1 MPSLSA
7 NELTLTIKAVD
18 QASAVLKRVQ
28 DSVDGVSKESERGAG
43 AVQKLKNNWAPI
55 TAVAAASSTAFM
67 MLGGSIVQSVGDFQQ
82 GMSVFQQ
89 ISGATTEQMTRVQ
102 AKAKELGN
110 DIRLPG
116 VSAKTAADAMTELA
130 KAGLSVNDTLDAS
143 RGVLALAKAGQLD
156 TAQAA
161 EITANALL
169 AFNLRGTE
177 ATRVADL
184 LAAAA
189 NASSSD
195 VSGIGQSMAQV
206 SAVAAQTKRPVEDV
220 VTQIALLANQGIKGS
235 DAGTSLKTMLMALT
249 PKSKEAA
256 QAMAA
261 LGLNA
266 YDAEGKM
273 KSTRDIIG
281 MYSEKLAKMTDEQR
295 DQTLQTIFGSDAMRA
310 ASILIRGGTAEYD
323 KMAASVTKAGAAQE
337 NAASYSNGLKGNIEA
352 INSSLET
359 ISLTIGE
366 KVLPFIQQV
375 TGAVAGWISQ
385 NEELATALAIGL
397 VVFLG
402 LGAILTSIAAVIA
415 LIGSGAALVFV
426 GIAAAVAACAALVV
440 TYWGPI
446 SGFFSALWTGITTAF
461 GIAVAWISEK
471 ADYLKGHFWETVGFI
486 IGFFA
491 TLPIKLP
498 FFVIAAI
505 VAIFNYLASVNWG
518 EVWQRITDTFGA
530 AWERIKDAGLQA
542 LLYLIRLDWGSI
554 GKSVGNA
561 IVGALEGAI
570 NGALAGIPGAPKV
583 KIPRFASGTNFA
595 PGGTAWVGERG
606 PELVNLPRGSQVY
619 TNSQS
624 RQMLSA
630 GRGGEVVI
638 HVAHQEIRNEND
650 AKSWARQ
657 LGVRVNP

>member
-28 DSVDGVSKESERGAG
+28 DSVDGVSKESDKGAS
-43 AVQKLKNNWAPI
+43 AVQRLRNNWAPI
-55 TAVAAASSTAFM
+55 TAVAAASTTAFS
-67 MLGGSIVQSVGDFQQ
+67 MLGGSILQSVGDFQQ

-89 ISGATTEQMTRVQ
+89 ISGATADEMTRVQ
-102 AKAKELGN
+102 AKAKDLGN

-256 QAMAA
+256 EAMSA
-261 LGLNA
+261 LGINA
-266 YDAEGKM
+266 YDAQGKM
-273 KSTRDIIG
+273 KSTREIIG

-323 KMAASVTKAGAAQE
+323 KMSASVTKPR
-337 NAASYSNGLKGNIEA
+337 STDRL
-352 INSSLET
+352 LRC
-359 ISLTIGE
+359 GE
-366 KVLPFIQQV
+366 K
-375 TGAVAGWISQ
+375 
-385 NEELATALAIGL
+385 
-397 VVFLG
+397 
-402 LGAILTSIAAVIA
+402 
-415 LIGSGAALVFV
+415 
-426 GIAAAVAACAALVV
+426 C
-440 TYWGPI
+440 
-446 SGFFSALWTGITTAF
+446 
-461 GIAVAWISEK
+461 
-471 ADYLKGHFWETVGFI
+471 
-486 IGFFA
+486 
-491 TLPIKLP
+491 
-498 FFVIAAI
+498 
-505 VAIFNYLASVNWG
+505 
-518 EVWQRITDTFGA
+518 
-530 AWERIKDAGLQA
+530 
-542 LLYLIRLDWGSI
+542 
-554 GKSVGNA
+554 
-561 IVGALEGAI
+561 
-570 NGALAGIPGAPKV
+570 
-583 KIPRFASGTNFA
+583 
-595 PGGTAWVGERG
+595 
-606 PELVNLPRGSQVY
+606 
-619 TNSQS
+619 
-624 RQMLSA
+624 
-630 GRGGEVVI
+630 
-638 HVAHQEIRNEND
+638 
-650 AKSWARQ
+650 
-657 LGVRVNP
+657 